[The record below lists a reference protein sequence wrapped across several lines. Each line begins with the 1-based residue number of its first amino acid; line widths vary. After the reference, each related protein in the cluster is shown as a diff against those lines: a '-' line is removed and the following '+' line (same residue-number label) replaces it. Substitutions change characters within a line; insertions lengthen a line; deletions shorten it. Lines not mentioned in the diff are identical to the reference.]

1 MLAKVQDHEA
11 LRHRAQKFS
20 AEAKLLVVA
29 VVDLVRQTPQSNID
43 RHRKNMKDNGKFKTN
58 RLDEILHFSFL
69 CSKATFSKSIGS
81 HFGTNLQI
89 ININWRMFIRHF

>member
-29 VVDLVRQTPQSNID
+29 VVDLVRQTPVKYRSTQKEYE
-43 RHRKNMKDNGKFKTN
+43 R
-58 RLDEILHFSFL
+58 
-69 CSKATFSKSIGS
+69 
-81 HFGTNLQI
+81 
-89 ININWRMFIRHF
+89 